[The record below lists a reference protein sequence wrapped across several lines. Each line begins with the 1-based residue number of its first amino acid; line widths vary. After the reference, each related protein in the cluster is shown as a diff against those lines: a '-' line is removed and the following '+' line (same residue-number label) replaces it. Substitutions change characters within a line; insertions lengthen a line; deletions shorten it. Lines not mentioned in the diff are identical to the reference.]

1 MPHPPSLPGAARAGR
16 WGRHRRWSLP
26 LAVLA
31 GLLMV
36 AALAWLALSQWS
48 HWTRSSEPYQ
58 EAMRRARCSIELV
71 AALGEPIQ
79 DGYLPSGRMQ
89 RTAAGGGSSEFVVAL
104 SGPRGSAELYL
115 EAHREK
121 GRWDYPLLYAI
132 TGRDEAIDL
141 TALDDAEAA
150 GLCAL
155 QDCREQGH
163 CPLPG
168 GRWGG

>member
-1 MPHPPSLPGAARAGR
+1 MPQPPAIPGAPRAGWWCRHWR
-16 WGRHRRWSLP
+16 WAMP

-31 GLLMV
+31 ALLVV
-36 AALAWLALSQWS
+36 AALLWLGLSQWS
-48 HWTRSSEPYQ
+48 RWSRSSEPYQ

-71 AALGEPIQ
+71 AVLGEPIQ
-79 DGYLPSGRMQ
+79 DGFLPTGSMQ
-89 RTAAGGGSSEFVVAL
+89 RSAGGGGSSDFVVAL
-104 SGPRGSAELYL
+104 SGPRGTAELYL

-121 GRWDYPLLYAI
+121 GRWDYPLLYVI
-132 TGRDEAIDL
+132 TGQDEAIDL

-168 GRWGG
+168 GRWGS